1 MMKKLEE
8 YINTLTDFSAESLV
22 ILQECMTELTFRKN
36 EKLLKEGEICKAIFF
51 ISSGFCKSYYN
62 KDGKDINTAFYFEN
76 EFATNLHSLRTGT
89 ASDYI
94 IQACEP
100 LKAVRLDKTRL
111 LEAYKRSHEMETF
124 GRLVLEAILSKQE
137 EHLNSFKLFSPKQ
150 RFDNLVEKYPDF
162 LQRVSLTQTAS
173 YLGISRETLSRF
185 RAIK

>member
-1 MMKKLEE
+1 MKNLEA
-8 YINTLTDFSAESLV
+8 YINTLTDFSVQSFA

-36 EKLLKEGEICKAIFF
+36 EKLLKEGEVCKAIYF
-51 ISSGFCKSYYN
+51 ISSGYCKSYYN
-62 KDGKDINTAFYFEN
+62 KEGRDINTAFYFEN
-76 EFATNLHSLRTGT
+76 EFATNLHSLRTST
-89 ASDYI
+89 VSDYI

-100 LKAVRLDKTRL
+100 LKAVKLDKVLL
-111 LEAYKRSHEMETF
+111 LEAYKKSHQVETF
-124 GRLVLEAILSKQE
+124 GRLVLESILSKQE

-150 RFDNLVEKYPDF
+150 RFDKLVEKYPDF